1 MRRTSLCILT
11 GFIVIHIVLLTS
23 ATDFPI
29 TTVETIEVVGNS
41 EISTREILKAIQFQ
55 PGDEISAQELKTAS
69 QAIFDLGWFSE
80 VLPEVVAGETIR
92 FNVVENP
99 VIKEIEIS
107 GNINRRP
114 FKLFGL
120 TLFHEPIMS
129 KNRIR
134 SILRTHDVKKRRI
147 LNSKSLQEA
156 VPAILDAYEE
166 KGYALIVLGQIE
178 VGEVLRIEIIEGRV
192 TANEIEGLDSIPEKV
207 AHDFIDLP
215 LGECVTTHQL
225 SQIMQQMVASL
236 YFTDVKLDVK
246 QGPTPDSV
254 RLVWILSEPTL
265 IEAPVEIEQISLQGV
280 TQFSPDRAAQTIER
294 IPSQPIDNYQLLQL
308 LENLHELYYQSG
320 YVMVRFAVSKIEDTS
335 LYLEVQEGK
344 MGEILVEGND
354 RTKDYVIEKH
364 LGFEEGDI
372 LNLSQVAATRQN
384 LMSLGYFKSVNPVPE
399 WVDDTVR
406 LTIAITEEANLGGIS
421 GSLAYSPQG
430 GGLVGKIDLSQKNL
444 FGTGQDI
451 SFSYNRGLI
460 GDQSAIWNLGYSTV
474 SFFSAFNRVGFDL
487 YRKSEE
493 KTNAENET
501 QSFFTIGG
509 RASVSYPWSDY
520 TDLGFSYKHE
530 GIRAE
535 EDSHWEPIDAIIAS
549 LNFDNTNHPYFP
561 TTGDRL
567 GVTLEQAGG
576 FAAGAQYSKLD
587 AHFVRFIEPRTGLP
601 LGELENQALAVR
613 FALGW
618 GANLPA
624 SRTYDFGG
632 STTIRGSDTSAVS
645 HLAYSNFEYR
655 IMLVEGLNASL
666 FFDAGFDLDRVTL
679 PEAKASCGIELGIRV
694 AGMYIR
700 LDVAWPLTPD
710 IDWIPKFDL
719 GFGPIF

>member
-1 MRRTSLCILT
+1 MRRTLLCILT
-11 GFIVIHIVLLTS
+11 GFIVIHIVLLAWTI
-23 ATDFPI
+23 DFPI
-29 TTVETIEVVGNS
+29 TIVETIEVVGNN
-41 EISTREILKAIQFQ
+41 EISTREILKAIQFN
-55 PGDEISAQELKTAS
+55 PGDEITAQELKAAS
-69 QAIFDLGWFSE
+69 QAIFDLGWFKE
-80 VLPEVVAGETIR
+80 VLPEIIAGETVR

-114 FKLFGL
+114 FKLLGL

-147 LNSKSLQEA
+147 LNSKSLDEA
-156 VPAILDAYEE
+156 VEAIRDAYKK
-166 KGYALIVLGQIE
+166 KGYALIAIGQIK
-178 VGEVLRIEIIEGRV
+178 VGEVLQIEIIERRV
-192 TANEIEGLDSIPEKV
+192 TANEIEGLVTIPEK
-207 AHDFIDLP
+207 AAYDFIDLP
-215 LGECVTTHQL
+215 LGECVTTQQL
-225 SQIMQQMVASL
+225 SQIMQQMVASP
-236 YFTDVKLDVK
+236 YFTDVKLNLK
-246 QGPTPDSV
+246 QGLTLDSA
-254 RLVWILSEPTL
+254 RLVWALSESTL
-265 IEAPVEIEQISLQGV
+265 IESPVEIEQISLQGV
-280 TQFSPDRAAQTIER
+280 TQFPHERASQTIKQ

-308 LENLHELYYQSG
+308 LENLHELYYQNG
-320 YVMVRFAVSKIEDTS
+320 YVMARFAVSKIEDKS
-335 LYLEVQEGK
+335 LYLEVQEGEI
-344 MGEILVEGND
+344 GDILVEGND

-372 LNLSQVAATRQN
+372 FSLAQVAKMRQD

-460 GDQSAIWNLGYSTV
+460 GDQSAIWNIGYSTV

-493 KTNAENET
+493 KTDAENET

-530 GIRAE
+530 AIRAE
-535 EDSHWEPIDAIIAS
+535 EDSHWEPIDAVIAS
-549 LNFDNTNHPYFP
+549 LNFDNTNHLYFP
-561 TTGDRL
+561 TAGDRRS
-567 GVTLEQAGG
+567 VALEQAGG

-587 AHFVRFIEPRTGLP
+587 AQFIRFIGPRIGLP
-601 LGELENQALAVR
+601 LEESENQTLAVR

-632 STTIRGSDTSAVS
+632 STTIRGSDTSGVS

-655 IMLVEGLNASL
+655 IMLVEGLTASL
-666 FFDAGFDLDRVTL
+666 FFDAGIDLDRVTL
-679 PEAKASCGIELGIRV
+679 PEAKTSCGVELGIRV